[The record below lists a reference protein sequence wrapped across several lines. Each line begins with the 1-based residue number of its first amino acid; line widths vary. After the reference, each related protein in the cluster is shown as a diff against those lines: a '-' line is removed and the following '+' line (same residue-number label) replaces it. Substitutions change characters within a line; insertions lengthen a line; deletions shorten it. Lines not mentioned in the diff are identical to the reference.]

1 MAAIFRLL
9 RPLVRLMLR
18 NGLPYGAFAELAK
31 RAYVAVAAEEFGVDG
46 RKQTDSR
53 VAVLTGLTR
62 KEVARVKK
70 LPSYVDDD
78 EAVQR
83 YHRAARVVAAWA
95 REPGFQDL
103 HGGPASLSLEG
114 EGRSF
119 ADLVKRHSGD
129 MPVRAVLDELIRVGA
144 VIRLEDGRVQLQ
156 ARSYVPRAG
165 EVEKLAILGTDVGGL
180 IRTIDYNLDPGGG
193 DPLFQ
198 RKVFYD
204 NLPDEAL
211 EELKTLTREYGQ
223 ALIERLDHWMARQD
237 RDLNPEIKGHGRNAA
252 GVGVYY
258 FESPD
263 AVEEAV

>member
-1 MAAIFRLL
+1 MAAVFRLL

-18 NGLPYGAFAELAK
+18 NGLPYAAFAELAK
-31 RAYVAVAAEEFGVDG
+31 RAYVSVADEEFGVNG

-70 LPSYVDDD
+70 LPSYVDDA
-78 EAVQR
+78 EAIQR
-83 YHRAARVVAAWA
+83 YHRAARVIAAWA

-103 HGGPASLSLEG
+103 KGTPLSLPLEG
-114 EGRSF
+114 GSRSF
-119 ADLVKRHSGD
+119 ADLVRRHSGD
-129 MPVRAVLDELIRVGA
+129 MPVRAMLDELVRVGA
-144 VIRLEDGRVQLQ
+144 VIRTEDGALQLQ

-165 EVEKLAILGTDVGGL
+165 EVEKLAILGTDVAGL
-180 IRTIDYNLDPGGG
+180 IRTIDHNLDPEAGQ
-193 DPLFQ
+193 PLFQ

-204 NLPDEAL
+204 NLPDEAMD
-211 EELKTLTREYGQ
+211 ELKAMAREYGQ

-237 RDLNPEIKGHGRNAA
+237 RDLNPDIKGRGRNAA
-252 GVGVYY
+252 GIGVYY
-258 FESPD
+258 FESPE